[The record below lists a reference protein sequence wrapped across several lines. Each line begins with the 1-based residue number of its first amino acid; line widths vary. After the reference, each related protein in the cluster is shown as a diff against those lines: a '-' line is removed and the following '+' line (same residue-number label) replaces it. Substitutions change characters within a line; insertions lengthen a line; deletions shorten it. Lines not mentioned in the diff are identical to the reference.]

1 MFDIGFLEL
10 VLIGVL
16 ALVVLGPERL
26 PGAARTVGR
35 LAGKARALAKGLQ
48 AQLQQEM
55 AAQESQL
62 KKTFGEDDPDQA
74 DSGDPTAVEMTRE
87 AERRE

>member
-26 PGAARTVGR
+26 PAAARSVGR
-35 LAGKARALAKGLQ
+35 FAGKARALARGLQ

-55 AAQESQL
+55 ERQESQL
-62 KKTFGEDDPDQA
+62 KEDFAATPEE
-74 DSGDPTAVEMTRE
+74 PPAVEMTGKSNPHE
-87 AERRE
+87 

>member
-35 LAGKARALAKGLQ
+35 LAGKARALARGLQ
-48 AQLQQEM
+48 TQLQQEM
-55 AAQESQL
+55 AAQEARL
-62 KKTFGEDDPDQA
+62 KEDFGGDQA
-74 DSGDPTAVEMTRE
+74 AAPESDEPAANRE
-87 AERRE
+87 AGRRE

>member
-35 LAGKARALAKGLQ
+35 FAGKARALARGLQ

-55 AAQESQL
+55 AAQEARL
-62 KKTFGEDDPDQA
+62 KKDFG
-74 DSGDPTAVEMTRE
+74 GDE
-87 AERRE
+87 AEAHEQERADPGNEAARRE